1 MQRSIVAFRAAVP
14 SHLARVLHSR
24 SARPA
29 GSIAPCYSRPSL
41 PEQHKLAR
49 VTTEDNVRKKSGLMS
64 LAIVV
69 ASIWGATALL
79 APTGAAAQAVNPAWI
94 TAWATSQ
101 QGLGPAK
108 ISNATVR
115 MIARVTAPGDSVRVR
130 LDNTFGTAPVT
141 FGKATIGLRVR
152 GPAVAV
158 GLVKPVSF
166 AGKAQV
172 TIAPGATVVS
182 DPVALQVDALQDV
195 AVSLF
200 VSGTDVQPS
209 QHNNAYVTSYLTD
222 SGGGDQTASE
232 NGKPFT
238 ATTTSMFWLKSIDV
252 SAAGNAST
260 IVAFGDSITDG
271 TCTTLDAHDRWEDA
285 LAERFALGKE
295 VAHAVVNEGIGGNTV
310 TGGANLNPPVNSQP
324 GVDRLDRDVLS
335 HAGVTH
341 VILFLGTNDIRR
353 GAPTAQVIGGIKDII
368 TRVKQKGIKIYGVT
382 IIPRD
387 SVVPGIPDTGWND
400 AKSKI
405 RNEVNEWMRKEAGFD
420 GVLDFDRL
428 VRDKSNPDIINI
440 AYDCSDGVHPSPFGY
455 FLMGKSVDL
464 GLFQGK

>member
-1 MQRSIVAFRAAVP
+1 MNWRAKEREREE
-14 SHLARVLHSR
+14 SMM
-24 SARPA
+24 
-29 GSIAPCYSRPSL
+29 
-41 PEQHKLAR
+41 
-49 VTTEDNVRKKSGLMS
+49 KKSWPMNI
-64 LAIVV
+64 AIAV
-69 ASIWGATALL
+69 ASLWGAAAWLP
-79 APTGAAAQAVNPAWI
+79 PTGAAAQGANPAWV

-101 QGLGPAK
+101 QGLGQAK

-115 MIARVTAPGDSVRVR
+115 MIARVTVAGDSVRLR
-130 LDNTFGTAPVT
+130 LDNTFATAPVT

-158 GLVKPVSF
+158 GLVRPVTF
-166 AGKAQV
+166 AGKDSV
-172 TIAPGATVVS
+172 TVAAGASVVS
-182 DPVALQVDALQDV
+182 DPVALHVEALQDV

-209 QHNNAYVTSYLTD
+209 QHNNAQVTSYLTAA
-222 SGGGDQTASE
+222 GAGDQSASE

-238 ATTTSMFWLKSIDV
+238 ATATSTFWLKSIDV
-252 SAAGNAST
+252 SAASSAGA

-285 LAERFALGKE
+285 VAERFALEKE

-310 TGGANLNPPVNSQP
+310 VGSASYDPPINSPP

-341 VILFLGTNDIRR
+341 VVLFLGTNDIRR
-353 GAPTAQVIGGIKDII
+353 GASAAQVIGGIKDII
-368 TRVKQKGIKIYGVT
+368 ARVKQKGIKIYGVT
-382 IIPRD
+382 IL
-387 SVVPGIPDTGWND
+387 DTGWND

-405 RNEVNEWMRKEAGFD
+405 RNEVNAWMRKDAGFD
-420 GVLDFDRL
+420 AVLDFDRV

-464 GLFQGK
+464 GLFRGK

>member
-1 MQRSIVAFRAAVP
+1 MV
-14 SHLARVLHSR
+14 
-24 SARPA
+24 
-29 GSIAPCYSRPSL
+29 
-41 PEQHKLAR
+41 
-49 VTTEDNVRKKSGLMS
+49 KKSCLTS
-64 LAIVV
+64 LAIAV
-69 ASIWGATALL
+69 ASLWGAAAGLL
-79 APTGAAAQAVNPAWI
+79 PTGAAAQAVNTAAKPAWV

-101 QGLGPAK
+101 QGLGQAK

-115 MIARVTAPGDSVRVR
+115 MIARVTVPGDSVRLR
-130 LDNTFGTAPVT
+130 LDNTFATAPVT

-158 GLVKPVSF
+158 GLVKPVTF
-166 AGKAQV
+166 GGKDSV
-172 TIAPGATVVS
+172 TIAAGTSVES
-182 DPVALQVDALQDV
+182 DPVALHVEALQDI

-209 QHNNAYVTSYLTD
+209 QHNNAQVTSYLTAP
-222 SGGGDQTASE
+222 GAGDQSASE

-238 ATTTSMFWLKSIDV
+238 ATTTSTFWLKSIDV
-252 SAAGNAST
+252 SPPGNAGT

-271 TCTTLDAHDRWEDA
+271 TCSTLDAHDRWEDTVA
-285 LAERFALGKE
+285 ARFALEKE

-310 TGGANLNPPVNSQP
+310 IGSASFNPPINSPP

-335 HAGVTH
+335 HAGVSH

-353 GAPTAQVIGGIKDII
+353 GASAAQVIGGIKDII
-368 TRVKQKGIKIYGVT
+368 ARVKQNGIKIYGVT

-420 GVLDFDRL
+420 AVLDFDRL

-440 AYDCSDGVHPSPFGY
+440 AYDCSDGIHPSPFGY

-464 GLFQGK
+464 GLFRRK